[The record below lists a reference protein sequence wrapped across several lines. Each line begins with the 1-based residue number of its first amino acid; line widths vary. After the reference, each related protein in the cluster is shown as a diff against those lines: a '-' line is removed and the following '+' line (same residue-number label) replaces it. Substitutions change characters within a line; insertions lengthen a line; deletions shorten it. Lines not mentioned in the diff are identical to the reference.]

1 MPKEIHSKAWIW
13 CWNSLLQGQESELTF
28 NLLGYLRLLFF
39 FKSFLCWIGVCA
51 PSRLRLSTLAVI
63 PVYVFPYSF
72 SLSWQSELYWSLL
85 NSNGSVWD
93 ETLRGA
99 LSLSPR
105 SNYKANGPALPMG
118 FQFNGK
124 LDSPE
129 HHLKAVYRC
138 FLDRLQAYCSCI
150 VQGSILRYSILSV
163 VVINW
168 NLKSLFPLKCDSG
181 GWHLHL
187 LLLLLFCHLSPC
199 VEAIGNKHCRHFQAV
214 AILETNAADE

>member
-150 VQGSILRYSILSV
+150 VQGSILRLLCSCYKLKFEVTFSFEMRFGWLAPAFVAAATVLSFV
-163 VVINW
+163 TVRW
-168 NLKSLFPLKCDSG
+168 GHREQTL
-181 GWHLHL
+181 
-187 LLLLLFCHLSPC
+187 
-199 VEAIGNKHCRHFQAV
+199 
-214 AILETNAADE
+214 